1 MKKAKMWVILLLV
14 FILGALAG
22 SLGMQWYI
30 HKKVSDFFRRGEEAR
45 VEILLERMSRE
56 LSLTDVQQVEIKRI
70 LQESHARIHEIKTQT
85 DPRIRAIIE
94 ESFLRIREKLDDNQ
108 KKKLDD
114 FHEQLKKKRRHL
126 PPPPF

>member
-1 MKKAKMWVILLLV
+1 MKKAKTWVIFLLV
-14 FILGALAG
+14 FILGGLAG

-30 HKKVSDFFRRGEEAR
+30 HEKVADFFRRGEKAR
-45 VEILLERMSRE
+45 VETLLERMSRE

-70 LQESHARIHEIKTQT
+70 FQESHARIHEIKTQT
-85 DPRIRAIIE
+85 NPRIRAIIE

-114 FHEQLKKKRRHL
+114 FHERLKKKRGRL